1 MAVNGGVDLDLMV
14 SLRALDAIKLRDV
27 LKGRAA
33 PSVNAMLP
41 AKPGHAP
48 LHVVCAQA
56 VALHADASLL
66 KVPQDAAARCAQE
79 LIDAGAAVNAR
90 NAEGETPI
98 MIAIRSHDILLI
110 EVLMKA
116 GARPDLESPTDGINA
131 FHVAAREGDGRVLRT
146 LLRFGGEV
154 EVDGVRASAHQIGTP
169 MQLAAMLGKLDVV
182 AVIHDHVVRLRQD
195 VKKQDAVVDA
205 ELLAAD
211 GLDLPSGLDEASG
224 ALWLAVAHGQVEV
237 VRYLSRQSTSF
248 TTKAEQDQQ
257 HILAFVAAHGADT
270 AVAAIDALEA
280 EPRARTK
287 LAALRASQGE
297 QYGTMVIDKAASR
310 GNDKLSKRLD
320 ALMSNESKLRAF
332 DHRRAPAAGA
342 PGVK

>member
-1 MAVNGGVDLDLMV
+1 MAMNGGVDLMGA
-14 SLRALDAIKLRDV
+14 LRGLDAIKLRDV
-27 LKGRAA
+27 LKVRGA

-56 VALHADASLL
+56 VGLL
-66 KVPQDAAARCAQE
+66 TGAVTLQVPLEAAARCAQE

-116 GARPDLESPTDGINA
+116 GARPDLESPADGVNA

-146 LLRFGGEV
+146 LLRSVGD
-154 EVDGVRASAHQIGTP
+154 VDGVRVSTHQIGTP

-182 AVIHDHVVRLRQD
+182 AVIHDHIVRL
-195 VKKQDAVVDA
+195 KQDAKRQDSSTDLLEPVV
-205 ELLAAD
+205 AD
-211 GLDLPSGLDEASG
+211 GLDLPAGLDEASG
-224 ALWLAVAHGQVEV
+224 ALWLAAAHGQVDV

-248 TTKAEQDQQ
+248 EMTSSQDHQ
-257 HILAFVAAHGADT
+257 HILGFVAAHGSET
-270 AVAAIDALEA
+270 SVAAIDALEV
-280 EPRARTK
+280 EPRARAK
-287 LAALRASQGE
+287 LAAARAGQGD
-297 QYGTMVIDKAASR
+297 QYRSMVVDKAMQR
-310 GNDKLSKRLD
+310 GNDALAKRLD
-320 ALMSNESKLRAF
+320 ALMANESKLRAF
-332 DHRRAPAAGA
+332 DQRRMPGVAGA
-342 PGVK
+342 PGIK